1 LPLGCEAF
9 FDKGYQ
15 GLQQQVATSL
25 DFDIETL
32 ENYEVP
38 DIYLHIPFKKPK
50 GQQLTQEQ
58 KDYNCQVSSIRV
70 RIEHCNGWIKNWGI
84 IATRFRCSH
93 SIYTLVMQVV
103 CGLVNRQTERWQEA
117 KLKAAA

>member
-1 LPLGCEAF
+1 V
-9 FDKGYQ
+9 
-15 GLQQQVATSL
+15 QQQVGTFL

-32 ENYEVP
+32 QEIEVP
-38 DIYLHIPFKKPK
+38 DLYLHIPFKKPK
-50 GQQLTQEQ
+50 GGKLTQDQ
-58 KDYNCQVSSIRV
+58 NDYNRQVSSIRV
-70 RIEHCNGWIKNWGI
+70 RVEHCIGWVKNWAI

-93 SIYTLVMQVV
+93 SIYSLVMQVV

>member
-1 LPLGCEAF
+1 M
-9 FDKGYQ
+9 DKGYQ
-15 GLQQQVATSL
+15 GVQHQVATSL

-32 ENYEVP
+32 DNYEVP

-50 GQQLTQEQ
+50 GQELTQEQ
-58 KDYNCQVSSIRV
+58 IDYNRQVSSIRV

-84 IATRFRCSH
+84 IAQRFRCDH

-103 CGLVNRQTERWQEA
+103 CGLVNRQTERWQKA
-117 KLKAAA
+117 KLKTAA

>member
-1 LPLGCEAF
+1 MGCEAF